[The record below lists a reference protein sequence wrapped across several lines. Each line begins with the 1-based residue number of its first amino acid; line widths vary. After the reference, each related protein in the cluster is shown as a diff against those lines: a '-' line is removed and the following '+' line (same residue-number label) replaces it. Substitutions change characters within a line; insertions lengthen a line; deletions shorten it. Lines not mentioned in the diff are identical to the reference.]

1 MLLQLSLTSCA
12 LLAPGMRPLEGTT
25 SSARSPASRMIQLP
39 AGPADGL
46 KAWFTSTALD
56 VASLYGSVALA
67 NAAIKAG
74 ASLES
79 RAMSAFYDSSR
90 RVGASTPLQFATV
103 AGQARVVKAL
113 IEAGASLEALG
124 GKSYTPLQYAVMGG
138 SIDMVR
144 VLIEGG
150 ASLEAVGEAGYRPL
164 QLAVV
169 QGNIDIITALAD
181 AGASL
186 KVVCNRGLTP
196 LQWATGFPERVD
208 SIGPLGRF
216 PGGAPTSD
224 VIRAL
229 TEAGASLTALGGPGG
244 GLMTPLQVGFSSAR
258 RPSRPTAC

>member
-1 MLLQLSLTSCA
+1 MLLHLSLTSA

-25 SSARSPASRMIQLP
+25 TTARSPASRMIQLP

-46 KAWFTSTALD
+46 RAWLTSTSLD

-79 RAMSAFYDSSR
+79 RALSAFHDSSR
-90 RVGASTPLQFATV
+90 SASTPLQYATV
-103 AGQARVVKAL
+103 AGQVRVVKAL
-113 IEAGASLEALG
+113 IDAGAPLEALG

-169 QGNIDIITALAD
+169 RGNIDIIKALA
-181 AGASL
+181 
-186 KVVCNRGLTP
+186 
-196 LQWATGFPERVD
+196 E
-208 SIGPLGRF
+208 
-216 PGGAPTSD
+216 GGQ
-224 VIRAL
+224 
-229 TEAGASLTALGGPGG
+229 G
-244 GLMTPLQVGFSSAR
+244 
-258 RPSRPTAC
+258 

>member
-1 MLLQLSLTSCA
+1 MLLHLSLTSCA

-79 RAMSAFYDSSR
+79 RAMSAFNSR
-90 RVGASTPLQFATV
+90 SVVGASTPLQFATV
-103 AGQARVVKAL
+103 AGQVRVVKAL
-113 IEAGASLEALG
+113 IEAGAPLEALG

-150 ASLEAVGEAGYRPL
+150 ASLEAVGEAGKRPL
-164 QLAVV
+164 QLAVM

-196 LQWATGFPERVD
+196 LQWASGFPERVN
-208 SIGPLGRF
+208 STWPLGRF

-224 VIRAL
+224 VISAL
-229 TEAGASLTALGGPGG
+229 PARGASLTALGGPGG
-244 GLMTPLQVGFSSAR
+244 GLMTPLQVGFSSPR

>member
-1 MLLQLSLTSCA
+1 MLLHLSLASCA

-56 VASLYGSVALA
+56 VASFYGSVALA

-79 RAMSAFYDSSR
+79 RATSAYSR
-90 RVGASTPLQFATV
+90 TVGASTPLQFATV
-103 AGQARVVKAL
+103 AGHVRVVKAL
-113 IEAGASLEALG
+113 IDAGAPLEALG
-124 GKSYTPLQYAVMGG
+124 GKGSTPLQYAVMGG

-169 QGNIDIITALAD
+169 QGNIDMITALAD

-244 GLMTPLQVGFSSAR
+244 GLMTPLQVGFSSPR

>member
-1 MLLQLSLTSCA
+1 
-12 LLAPGMRPLEGTT
+12 MRPLEGTT

-56 VASLYGSVALA
+56 VASFYGSVALA

-79 RAMSAFYDSSR
+79 RAMSAFNSR
-90 RVGASTPLQFATV
+90 SVGASTPLQFATV
-103 AGQARVVKAL
+103 AGQVRVVKAL
-113 IEAGASLEALG
+113 IDAGASLEALG

-169 QGNIDIITALAD
+169 QGNIDIITALID

-186 KVVCNRGLTP
+186 KVVCKRGLTP

-208 SIGPLGRF
+208 STGPLGRF
-216 PGGAPTSD
+216 PDGAPTSD

-244 GLMTPLQVGFSSAR
+244 GLMTPLQVGFSSPR

>member
-1 MLLQLSLTSCA
+1 
-12 LLAPGMRPLEGTT
+12 
-25 SSARSPASRMIQLP
+25 
-39 AGPADGL
+39 
-46 KAWFTSTALD
+46 
-56 VASLYGSVALA
+56 
-67 NAAIKAG
+67 
-74 ASLES
+74 
-79 RAMSAFYDSSR
+79 
-90 RVGASTPLQFATV
+90 
-103 AGQARVVKAL
+103 
-113 IEAGASLEALG
+113 
-124 GKSYTPLQYAVMGG
+124 
-138 SIDMVR
+138 MVR

-169 QGNIDIITALAD
+169 QGNIDMITALAD

-196 LQWATGFPERVD
+196 LQWAIGFPERIH
-208 SIGPLGRF
+208 STGPLGRF
-216 PGGAPTSD
+216 AGGAPTSD